1 MTFEDVVKQLQMNNR
16 SEAGRDSR
24 HTKMLGELKT
34 AIEGVTTQVAES
46 EESPSAKKEETK
58 TETGRAKKLL
68 GAIGGLGK
76 SIQNA
81 FGNLGAIKTGIPGLT
96 LGLLAKLA
104 VIPLL
109 IKFLQSPLWDEI
121 KSFLLNP
128 SVPKLKELFA
138 DYNTELTIFAG
149 VIGAWAIVK
158 LTNTATAIATAI
170 SGIGA
175 ALTALG
181 AVFGVGA
188 TAAAGT
194 ILFIL
199 AAVVAAGKGILDGV
213 EGFKKNFEETGSVVS
228 AISEGLKEFTSGFLA
243 FFPDLIKN
251 ALGSL
256 IGLVNED
263 VGNRIKQFSFKQY
276 INDLIDELTRN
287 FEDLFS
293 GFAGIFDINATFK
306 ERVDAFMQ
314 TVGSLGDIIFT
325 AFQIPYDILRGIFS
339 IAGINLPDMKV
350 NEMIEQ
356 FAVSAFNMII
366 DLFRGITDIS
376 TDDIIN
382 AIPGARGLLKTLGFL
397 EKSTQEKIEEKSDQ
411 IRKLEEAIAKNTLL
425 SVGIS
430 AEDEKRELAQAQQE
444 LTGLQQIKLMEQ
456 QGMPAMQSGG
466 LLSSG
471 RFALVGEQGP
481 ELIMSKAPM
490 QVFSEQRT
498 DQLGMAALNKL
509 MGGGNGGG
517 GSGTMFLNTG
527 SNVQNVNKQTI
538 VTPIVDQDP
547 VIREVG
553 RSLAM

>member
-46 EESPSAKKEETK
+46 EESPSAKKEDTK

-81 FGNLGAIKTGIPGLT
+81 FSNLGAIKTGIPGLT

-121 KSFLLNP
+121 KAFLLNP
-128 SVPKLKELFA
+128 SVPKLKELFSE
-138 DYNTELTIFAG
+138 YNTELTIFAG
-149 VIGAWAIVK
+149 IIGAWAIVK
-158 LTNTATAIATAI
+158 LTTTATAIATAI
-170 SGIGA
+170 SGIGT

-181 AVFGVGA
+181 AVFGVTGA
-188 TAAAGT
+188 VAAGT
-194 ILFIL
+194 ILAVL
-199 AAVVAAGKGILDGV
+199 AVVIAAGKGILDGV
-213 EGFKKNFEETGSVVS
+213 KGFKEKFEETGSVVE
-228 AISEGLKEFTSGFLA
+228 AIGAGLKEFTSGFLA
-243 FFPDLIKN
+243 FFPDLIKD
-251 ALGSL
+251 AFGSL
-256 IGLVNED
+256 IGLLNED
-263 VGNRIKQFSFKQY
+263 LGNKIKAFSFKQY
-276 INDLIDELTRN
+276 INDFIDGLTKN
-287 FEDLFS
+287 FEDLFAS
-293 GFAGIFDINATFK
+293 IGTIFGADATFK
-306 ERVDAFMQ
+306 ERVDAFFSGLDAI
-314 TVGSLGDIIFT
+314 T
-325 AFQIPYDILRGIFS
+325 DILFAPINIAYDAIRGYFS
-339 IAGINLPDMKV
+339 LRGFELPDMKV
-350 NEMIEQ
+350 QDIVIEAYRSVIE
-356 FAVSAFNMII
+356 FFK
-366 DLFRGITDIS
+366 GITSIS

-382 AIPGARGLLKTLGFL
+382 AIPGARGLLKTLGFI
-397 EKSTQEKIEEKSDQ
+397 EKSTNEKIEEKSDQ

-444 LTGLQQIKLMEQ
+444 LTGLRQIELMEQ

-509 MGGGNGGG
+509 MGGGDGGG

-547 VIREVG
+547 VIRQVS
-553 RSLAM
+553 RSIMA